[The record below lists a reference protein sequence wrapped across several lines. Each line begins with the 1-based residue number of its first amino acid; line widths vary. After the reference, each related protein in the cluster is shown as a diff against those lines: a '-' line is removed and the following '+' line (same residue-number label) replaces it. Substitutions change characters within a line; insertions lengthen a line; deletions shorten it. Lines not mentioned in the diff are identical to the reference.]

1 MDFRTYKTTAS
12 KKSVQNDVDKEDIKK
27 TAEQYAS
34 KSEDQLLS
42 DIVKMA
48 NANKASGELTDDKLL
63 DFEKRVAPMLNNEQ
77 RARLHNVI
85 KMLKD

>member
-1 MDFRTYKTTAS
+1 MDFKTYKATSS
-12 KKSVQNDVDKEDIKK
+12 KKTTQNTVDKEDVRK
-27 TAEQYAS
+27 TAEQYAG
-34 KSEDQLLS
+34 KSEDELLS

-48 NANKASGELTDDKLL
+48 NANKASGELSDEKLI

-85 KMLKD
+85 KMLKN